1 MYKRQEVTCLKNT
14 HIKEGVA
21 MVRME
26 MELERRLADGEKL
39 TECDVH
45 DILNRYRQPL
55 PLFLGE
61 SFSCISAYGA
71 NAAMMHYSP
80 CLLYTSRCV

>member
-1 MYKRQEVTCLKNT
+1 MKACKNDTEVACLKNA

-45 DILNRYRQPL
+45 DILNRYRQPC
-55 PLFLGE
+55 PCFWE
-61 SFSCISAYGA
+61 KASPASALTG
-71 NAAMMHYSP
+71 P
-80 CLLYTSRCV
+80 TPP